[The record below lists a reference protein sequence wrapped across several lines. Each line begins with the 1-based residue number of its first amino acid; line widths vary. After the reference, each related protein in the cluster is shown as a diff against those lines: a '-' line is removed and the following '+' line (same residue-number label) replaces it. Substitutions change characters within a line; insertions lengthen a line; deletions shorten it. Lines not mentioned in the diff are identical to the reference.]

1 MKAAIAAVA
10 VVLCVGMAMAAPA
23 KAETSTYAKLAA
35 QATKQDKLLLADFFT
50 DWCYW
55 CQQLDKKVYPDKR
68 VSELIDKYFVLA
80 KINAEQ
86 DTATASKYDV
96 SAYPTIVIL
105 DTDGV
110 VLKKILGYEAP
121 KLFAADLED
130 AIQLKHER
138 AEAQQLKKD
147 LASGKTEDAANKE
160 ARLGH
165 ILLRLRDTKDAAHWL
180 GKAKAGGVN
189 TPDLQLDTALA
200 TLQSIELVQAL
211 NKWVVANPESP
222 RRWEATYDLGM
233 AQEKAQQWSD
243 ALASMNLVVAGSP
256 ETLFGLRAAMEVKPL
271 QQRVADENKPP
282 EPGTVHG

>member
-10 VVLCVGMAMAAPA
+10 VVLCVGMAIAAPA
-23 KAETSTYAKLAA
+23 KAKTSTYAKLAA

-86 DTATASKYDV
+86 DTATAGKYDV
-96 SAYPTIVIL
+96 SAYPTIVIV

-110 VLKKILGYEAP
+110 VLKKILGYEEP

-130 AIQLKHER
+130 AVQLKHER

-147 LASGKTEDAANKE
+147 LASGKTADAANKE

-180 GKAKAGGVN
+180 SKAKAGGVN
-189 TPDLQLDTALA
+189 TPDVQLDTALA
-200 TLQSIELVQAL
+200 TLKSIELVQAL
-211 NKWVVANPESP
+211 NSWVVANPESA

-233 AQEKAQQWSD
+233 AQEKVQQWSD

-256 ETLFGLRAAMEVKPL
+256 HSLFGLRAAMEVKPL
-271 QQRVADENKPP
+271 QQRVADENKPA